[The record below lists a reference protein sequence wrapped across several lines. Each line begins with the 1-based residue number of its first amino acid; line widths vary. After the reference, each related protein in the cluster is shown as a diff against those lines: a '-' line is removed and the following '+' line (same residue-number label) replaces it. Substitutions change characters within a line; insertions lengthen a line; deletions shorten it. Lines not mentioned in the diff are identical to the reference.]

1 LIDHEK
7 LVWFVTVSLDGYFE
21 GPNHDISWHNVD
33 DEFNGYAVQQLQS
46 TDTILFGR
54 RTYQLFEEYWSKAE
68 DDPAVSKY
76 DLQIARMINNMKK
89 IVYSKTL
96 TSVEEH
102 GNWKN
107 VSLER
112 VVVSEKINALKRLY
126 GKDVS
131 VGGNMLGVSLSELG
145 LIDEYRI
152 MLNPVVLGAST
163 TLFRGIKER
172 LKLELLET
180 RRFRS
185 GNVLLTYKP
194 ISR

>member
-1 LIDHEK
+1 MRK